1 MVDPAD
7 NPLIHLLG
15 SDALQSSESLARKLE
30 VSAATVRRRIRKL
43 VKDGTLRV
51 VAVVDPDRVG
61 LPLAAL
67 LALDVPHERLQEV
80 SEQLSS
86 YPEVKWVSTMT
97 GRFNIMA
104 LVRTASTDDLSNF
117 MQNGLTRLEGIR
129 NSETLICLN
138 VKKGRYVTI

>member
-1 MVDPAD
+1 MIEPVDK
-7 NPLIHLLG
+7 PLVQLLG
-15 SDALQSSESLARKLE
+15 SDALQSSESLARKLS

-80 SEQLSS
+80 SDQLSS
-86 YPEVKWVSTMT
+86 HSEVKWVSTMT

-104 LVRTASTDDLSNF
+104 LVRTSSTDELAQF
-117 MQNGLTRLEGIR
+117 MQNELTRLEGIR

-138 VKKGRYVTI
+138 VKKGRYVTV